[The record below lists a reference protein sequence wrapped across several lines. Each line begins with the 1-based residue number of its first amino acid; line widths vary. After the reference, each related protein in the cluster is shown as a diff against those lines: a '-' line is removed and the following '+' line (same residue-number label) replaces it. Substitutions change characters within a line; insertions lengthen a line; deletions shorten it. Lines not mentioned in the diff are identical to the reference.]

1 MNRTACSMIA
11 MLGPCLVLLGGQS
24 EPPNATTIQD
34 DLLRGPT
41 VPDDLVQTLVN
52 IDMAG
57 KFIPLQ
63 VRPEEAALGLVLI
76 DQEHREGAHE
86 VAQARR
92 LAIGM
97 LLVDNIDVVKEA
109 SDAIRAGE
117 KDKAQAVY
125 RQLHDQFNPDH
136 VRDPLLDAWKDVL
149 SEQEVRQ
156 IQQLVDEYWDA
167 CIKWELR
174 NAHDPSDT
182 ARKKTQRR
190 LSFQLFRREIGEA
203 YNWSLRPIQQR
214 LESIYQATEPTEEQ
228 RSAIRD
234 VMIDYI
240 RESLLRPTPEQRQT
254 AAARIYD
261 LLNEK
266 QRLKLFEQALWQM

>member
-1 MNRTACSMIA
+1 MIA

-24 EPPNATTIQD
+24 EPPNATTTQD

-41 VPDDLVQTLVN
+41 VPDNVVQTLVN
-52 IDMAG
+52 IDMGG

-63 VRPEEAALGLVLI
+63 GRPEEAALQLVFI
-76 DQEHREGAHE
+76 DPEHQEGAHE

-92 LAIGM
+92 IATGM

-109 SDAIRAGE
+109 SDAIRAGK

-149 SEQEVRQ
+149 SEQEVHQ

-167 CIKWELR
+167 CIEWELR
-174 NAHDPSDT
+174 NARDHSDT
-182 ARKKTQRR
+182 VRKKTQRR
-190 LSFQLFRREIGEA
+190 LSFQLFKREIGEA
-203 YNWSLRPIQQR
+203 YNWSLRPTQQR

-228 RSAIRD
+228 RAAIRE

-240 RESLLRPTPEQRQT
+240 RQSRLRPTPEQRQT

-261 LLNEK
+261 LLDEK
-266 QRLKLFEQALWQM
+266 QRLKLFAQALWQL